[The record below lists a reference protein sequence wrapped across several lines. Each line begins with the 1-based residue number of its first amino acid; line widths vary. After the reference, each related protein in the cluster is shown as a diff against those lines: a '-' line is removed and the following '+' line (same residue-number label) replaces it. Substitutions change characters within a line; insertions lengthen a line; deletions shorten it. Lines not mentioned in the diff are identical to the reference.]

1 MIQAKE
7 PEENPMHLS
16 RIVVTALLG
25 LVFLVPGRAPAG
37 ELPSPAGEIL
47 LTVTGRI
54 AHTNDGDRAV
64 FDRAM
69 LEALGPVTFTTTTP
83 WTEGPQTFTGVSLAA
98 VAEAV
103 GAEGDVLEATAIN
116 DYAVV
121 IPREDWVEGGPIIAY
136 LANGQ
141 PMSVRDKGPL
151 WVVYPF
157 DDTPAYR
164 SEVSYSRSIWQLNR
178 LVVAD

>member
-25 LVFLVPGRAPAG
+25 LVFLVPGRVPAG

-83 WTEGPQTFTGVSLAA
+83 GP
-98 VAEAV
+98 
-103 GAEGDVLEATAIN
+103 
-116 DYAVV
+116 
-121 IPREDWVEGGPIIAY
+121 
-136 LANGQ
+136 
-141 PMSVRDKGPL
+141 KGRRPS
-151 WVVYPF
+151 
-157 DDTPAYR
+157 PA
-164 SEVSYSRSIWQLNR
+164 
-178 LVVAD
+178 